1 MMKIRIVCLAA
12 LLLAVWKAGAREVRD
27 TLFSGSGDR
36 IIVTYSIVQ
45 NGGQLSVR
53 FQGVQKKLGQK
64 HLEKYKK
71 LNEVAVVMFDRSGNY
86 SDIKFD
92 GMTAEAFMVPSN
104 LSYNKSSDG
113 YFLLQDEPS
122 ISFGVTSGKAQL
134 SIPLYLAHYE
144 GKRHYKVFA
153 KCGDLK
159 LSSSG
164 ESRRTVGAA
173 VGQGDMAV
181 ETVTSTSEEEILT
194 DEGLSPVDEAAIRIS
209 SLNSM
214 LERATK
220 FPLSEDLTHEA
231 QMLRELRFKITD
243 PDVSAQ
249 IAQAL
254 ERYDAKKQELE
265 SQADASQQQA
275 AAAQAAAA
283 QAQQARADSIA
294 AAQAEQSSKDK
305 KDMMWLIG
313 GIGVLSLLFMG
324 GKQLYQTIKN
334 NKMQKQMMDSIKQAQ
349 DAAMRSAGKAVDA
362 AIDGANPLAGVNAP
376 GVNQMTQKVKN
387 EAKRTLSKE
396 AEAARQRLMQMKGTK
411 GADASRPSTNSPEGE
426 RIKPRSTSNTPEG
439 ERTKPKPPIGKP
451 PLGEVGKGSRKPS
464 MNDVIPSKYKRWR
477 KPGKDNN
484 DNNNK
489 VSI

>member
-1 MMKIRIVCLAA
+1 MIRIRNLCLATL
-12 LLLAVWKAGAREVRD
+12 LLLAGLAQAKEVRD

-36 IIVTYSIVQ
+36 VIVTYSIVQ

-64 HLEKYKK
+64 HQEKYKK

-134 SIPLYLAHYE
+134 TIPLYLAHYE

-159 LSSSG
+159 LTSSG
-164 ESRRTVGAA
+164 ESRRAVGIA
-173 VGQGDMAV
+173 VGQGEMEV
-181 ETVTSTSEEEILT
+181 ETVTSSTEEEILT

-243 PDVSAQ
+243 PEVSAQ
-249 IAQAL
+249 ISQVL
-254 ERYDAKKQELE
+254 ENYENKKQELE

-349 DAAMRSAGKAVDA
+349 NAAMRSASNAVDS
-362 AIDGANPLAGVNAP
+362 AIDGANPMTGVNVP
-376 GVNQMTQKVKN
+376 GVNQVTQKLKN
-387 EAKRTLSKE
+387 EAKRTMSKE
-396 AEAARQRLMQMKGTK
+396 AEAARQRLMQMKGGKT
-411 GADASRPSTNSPEGE
+411 TNG
-426 RIKPRSTSNTPEG
+426 TPAQPVATAAQG
-439 ERTKPKPPIGKP
+439 TKPTSTQPAKSASAQPTKP
-451 PLGEVGKGSRKPS
+451 RKPS

-477 KPGKDNN
+477 KPGQEN
-484 DNNNK
+484 NNNK

>member
-1 MMKIRIVCLAA
+1 MIRIRNLCLATL
-12 LLLAVWKAGAREVRD
+12 LLLAGSAQAKEVRD

-36 IIVTYSIVQ
+36 VIVTYSIVQ

-64 HLEKYKK
+64 HQEKYKK

-134 SIPLYLAHYE
+134 TIPLYLAHYE

-159 LSSSG
+159 LTSSG
-164 ESRRTVGAA
+164 EGRRAAGVA
-173 VGQGDMAV
+173 VGQGEMAV
-181 ETVTSTSEEEILT
+181 ETVTSSTEEEILT

-243 PDVSAQ
+243 PEVSAQ
-249 IAQAL
+249 ISQVL
-254 ERYDAKKQELE
+254 ENYENKKQELE
-265 SQADASQQQA
+265 SQADASRQQA

-349 DAAMRSAGKAVDA
+349 NAAMRSASNAVDS
-362 AIDGANPLAGVNAP
+362 AIDGANPMTGVNVP
-376 GVNQMTQKVKN
+376 GVNQVTQRLKN
-387 EAKRTLSKE
+387 EAKRTMSKE
-396 AEAARQRLMQMKGTK
+396 AEAARQRLMQMKGGKT
-411 GADASRPSTNSPEGE
+411 TND
-426 RIKPRSTSNTPEG
+426 TPAQPAANATQG
-439 ERTKPKPPIGKP
+439 TKPAGAQPAKPTSAQPTKP
-451 PLGEVGKGSRKPS
+451 RKPS

-477 KPGKDNN
+477 KPGQEN
-484 DNNNK
+484 NNNK

>member
-1 MMKIRIVCLAA
+1 MIRIRNLCLATL
-12 LLLAVWKAGAREVRD
+12 LLLAGSAQAKEVRD

-36 IIVTYSIVQ
+36 VIVTYSIVQ

-64 HLEKYKK
+64 HQEKYKK

-134 SIPLYLAHYE
+134 TIPLYLAHYE

-159 LSSSG
+159 LTSSG
-164 ESRRTVGAA
+164 EGRRAAGVA
-173 VGQGDMAV
+173 VGQGEMAV
-181 ETVTSTSEEEILT
+181 ETVTSSTEEEILT

-243 PDVSAQ
+243 PEVSAQ
-249 IAQAL
+249 ISQVL
-254 ERYDAKKQELE
+254 ENYENKKQELE
-265 SQADASQQQA
+265 SQADASRQQA

-349 DAAMRSAGKAVDA
+349 NAAMRSASNAVDS
-362 AIDGANPLAGVNAP
+362 AIDGASPITGVNVP
-376 GVNQMTQKVKN
+376 GVNQMTQKLKN
-387 EAKRTLSKE
+387 EAKRTMSKE
-396 AEAARQRLMQMKGTK
+396 AEAARQRLMQMKGGKT
-411 GADASRPSTNSPEGE
+411 TNG
-426 RIKPRSTSNTPEG
+426 TPAQPAANATQG
-439 ERTKPKPPIGKP
+439 TKPAGAQPAKPTSAQPTKP
-451 PLGEVGKGSRKPS
+451 RKPS

-477 KPGKDNN
+477 KPGQEN
-484 DNNNK
+484 NNNK

>member
-1 MMKIRIVCLAA
+1 MIRIRNLCLATL
-12 LLLAVWKAGAREVRD
+12 LLLAGSAQAKEVRD

-36 IIVTYSIVQ
+36 VIVTYSIVQ

-64 HLEKYKK
+64 HQEKYKK

-134 SIPLYLAHYE
+134 TIPLYLAHYE

-159 LSSSG
+159 LTSSG
-164 ESRRTVGAA
+164 EGRRAAGVA
-173 VGQGDMAV
+173 VGQGEMAV
-181 ETVTSTSEEEILT
+181 ETVTSSTEEEILT

-243 PDVSAQ
+243 PEVSAQ
-249 IAQAL
+249 ISQVL
-254 ERYDAKKQELE
+254 ENYENKKQELE

-349 DAAMRSAGKAVDA
+349 NAAMRSASNAVDC
-362 AIDGANPLAGVNAP
+362 AIDGANPMTGVNVP
-376 GVNQMTQKVKN
+376 GVNQVTQRLKN
-387 EAKRTLSKE
+387 EAKRTMSKE
-396 AEAARQRLMQMKGTK
+396 AEAARQRLMQMKGGKT
-411 GADASRPSTNSPEGE
+411 TND
-426 RIKPRSTSNTPEG
+426 TPAQPAANATQG
-439 ERTKPKPPIGKP
+439 TKPAGAQPAKPTSAQPTKP
-451 PLGEVGKGSRKPS
+451 RKPS

-477 KPGKDNN
+477 KPGQEN
-484 DNNNK
+484 NNNK
-489 VSI
+489 LSI

>member
-1 MMKIRIVCLAA
+1 MIRIRNLCLATL
-12 LLLAVWKAGAREVRD
+12 LLLAGSAQAKEVRD

-36 IIVTYSIVQ
+36 VIVTYSIVQ

-64 HLEKYKK
+64 HQEKYKK

-134 SIPLYLAHYE
+134 TIPLYLAHYE

-159 LSSSG
+159 LTSSG
-164 ESRRTVGAA
+164 ESRRAAGVA
-173 VGQGDMAV
+173 VGQGEMEV
-181 ETVTSTSEEEILT
+181 ETVTSSTEEEILT

-243 PDVSAQ
+243 SEVSAQ
-249 IAQAL
+249 ISQVL
-254 ERYDAKKQELE
+254 ENYENKKQELE

-349 DAAMRSAGKAVDA
+349 NAAMRSASNAVDS
-362 AIDGANPLAGVNAP
+362 AIDGANPMTGVNVP
-376 GVNQMTQKVKN
+376 GVNQVTQRLKN
-387 EAKRTLSKE
+387 EAKRTMSKE
-396 AEAARQRLMQMKGTK
+396 AEAARQRLMQMKGGKT
-411 GADASRPSTNSPEGE
+411 TND
-426 RIKPRSTSNTPEG
+426 TPAQPAANATQG
-439 ERTKPKPPIGKP
+439 TKPAGAQPAKPTSAQPTKP
-451 PLGEVGKGSRKPS
+451 RKPS

-477 KPGKDNN
+477 KPGQEN
-484 DNNNK
+484 NNNK

>member
-1 MMKIRIVCLAA
+1 MMSGGDDGGGYETVATTTEEVISDEGISPAEEASIRIN
-12 LLLAVWKAGAREVRD
+12 
-27 TLFSGSGDR
+27 
-36 IIVTYSIVQ
+36 SI
-45 NGGQLSVR
+45 
-53 FQGVQKKLGQK
+53 
-64 HLEKYKK
+64 
-71 LNEVAVVMFDRSGNY
+71 
-86 SDIKFD
+86 
-92 GMTAEAFMVPSN
+92 
-104 LSYNKSSDG
+104 
-113 YFLLQDEPS
+113 
-122 ISFGVTSGKAQL
+122 
-134 SIPLYLAHYE
+134 
-144 GKRHYKVFA
+144 
-153 KCGDLK
+153 
-159 LSSSG
+159 
-164 ESRRTVGAA
+164 
-173 VGQGDMAV
+173 
-181 ETVTSTSEEEILT
+181 
-194 DEGLSPVDEAAIRIS
+194 
-209 SLNSM
+209 NSM

-220 FPLSEDLTHEA
+220 YPFSDDLTNEVR
-231 QMLRELRFKITD
+231 MLRELRFKVSDPEIT
-243 PDVSAQ
+243 SKINQ
-249 IAQAL
+249 TL
-254 ERYDAKKQELE
+254 EAFETKKQEME
-265 SQADASQQQA
+265 EKADAAAGA
-275 AAAQAAAA
+275 AAAADKAAA
-283 QAQQARADSIA
+283 QAQQARADSLQ
-294 AAQAEQSSKDK
+294 AAQAAQSSKDK

-411 GADASRPSTNSPEGE
+411 GAAPSQPPTNSREGE

-451 PLGEVGKGSRKPS
+451 PIGEVGKGSRKPS